1 MAQRKSAL
9 ITGGSRGIGR
19 GIAIELAENGAAKI
33 CISYLRNE
41 SAAKETLSH
50 IRQVGADGFICKAD
64 VSDPTEIQR
73 MFERIS
79 GEFGTLDVLVSNA
92 RVELATDF
100 YQSPLEIPL
109 DKLELTFD
117 SQVRAFHVLTRHI
130 VEMLPGAGG
139 GRIIAISYPERSD
152 GQLG

>member
-1 MAQRKSAL
+1 
-9 ITGGSRGIGR
+9 
-19 GIAIELAENGAAKI
+19 
-33 CISYLRNE
+33 
-41 SAAKETLSH
+41 
-50 IRQVGADGFICKAD
+50 
-64 VSDPTEIQR
+64 

-109 DKLELTFD
+109 DKFELTFD

-139 GRIIAISYPERSD
+139 GRIIAISYSPSGRTGSWGKAGSAV
-152 GQLG
+152 GQLVAVNATGLPTTACIKWRVLSVS